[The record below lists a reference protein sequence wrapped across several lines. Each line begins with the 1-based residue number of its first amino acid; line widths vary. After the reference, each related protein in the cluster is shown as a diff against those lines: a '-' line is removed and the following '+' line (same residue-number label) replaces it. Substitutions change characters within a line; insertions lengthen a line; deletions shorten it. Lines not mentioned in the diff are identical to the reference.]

1 MTAVL
6 GIVAALEMERRWI
19 GAPEPL
25 VELSGVG
32 DARAENAAHR
42 LVDRGAT
49 ALVSWGVAGGLDP
62 NLEPGTVVLPD
73 AVVHP
78 DGSSQEVDLAWRDR
92 LLERVSG
99 RVVIS
104 TLSLYHAS
112 SALTLP
118 DEKRAVYE
126 RFGAGAVDME
136 SAAVAAIAAEM
147 GIPFIVVRVVVDAA
161 GVRLPEVA
169 LTMCDEG
176 GRLKKSAVLG
186 LIFQP
191 GEWRGMLSLGRAN
204 AAAGRSM
211 RKLWSAAGP
220 DLALSEVQN

>member
-19 GAPEPL
+19 GAPKPL

-62 NLEPGTVVLPD
+62 DLEPGTVVLPD
-73 AVVHP
+73 VVFHA

-92 LLERVSG
+92 LVTRLQGQVFT
-99 RVVIS
+99 S
-104 TLSLYHAS
+104 TLPLVHSTQPVTAP
-112 SALTLP
+112 A
-118 DEKRAVYE
+118 EKNELHR
-126 RFGAGAVDME
+126 RTGAAAVDME

-169 LTMCDEG
+169 LTMCDEE

-191 GEWRGMLSLGRAN
+191 GEWRGMLRLGRAN
-204 AAAGRSM
+204 AAAGWSM
-211 RKLWSAAGP
+211 HKVWSAAGP

>member
-62 NLEPGTVVLPD
+62 DLEPGTVVLPD
-73 AVVHP
+73 AVVHA
-78 DGSSQEVDLAWRDR
+78 DGSSSPVDEAWRDR

-112 SALTLP
+112 SVITSP

-126 RFGAGAVDME
+126 RVGAGAVDME
-136 SAAVAAIAAEM
+136 SAAVAAVATET
-147 GIPFIVVRVVVDAA
+147 GIPFVVVRVVVWCWVVIAVRCHCDVTRGVTVTVRNDAISVLCPLSSVLCRLSVFRGA
-161 GVRLPEVA
+161 VR
-169 LTMCDEG
+169 G
-176 GRLKKSAVLG
+176 
-186 LIFQP
+186 
-191 GEWRGMLSLGRAN
+191 
-204 AAAGRSM
+204 
-211 RKLWSAAGP
+211 
-220 DLALSEVQN
+220 

>member
-1 MTAVL
+1 VTAVL
-6 GIVAALEMERRWI
+6 GIIAALEMERRWI

-62 NLEPGTVVLPD
+62 DLEPGTVVLPGV
-73 AVVHP
+73 VVHT
-78 DGSSQEVDLAWRDR
+78 DGSNSRVDVAWRDR
-92 LLERVSG
+92 LLMRLQS

-104 TLSLYHAS
+104 TSPLVHATQPVTTTSDKMELYRQ
-112 SALTLP
+112 T
-118 DEKRAVYE
+118 
-126 RFGAGAVDME
+126 GAAAVDME
-136 SAAVAAIAAEM
+136 SAAVAVVAYEA

-169 LTMCDEG
+169 VTMCDEG
-176 GRLKKSAVLG
+176 GRLKRSALLR

-191 GEWRGMLSLGRAN
+191 GEWRGMLRLGQAN

-220 DLALSEVQN
+220 DLALSEVQS

>member
-1 MTAVL
+1 ML
-6 GIVAALEMERRWI
+6 GIVAALEMECRWI

-42 LVDRGAT
+42 LVDRGAR

-62 NLEPGTVVLPD
+62 DLAPGTVVLPD
-73 AVVHP
+73 AVVHT

-92 LLERVSG
+92 LMERVSG
-99 RVVIS
+99 QVVTS
-104 TLSLYHAS
+104 TSSLYHAS
-112 SALTLP
+112 SVITSP

-126 RFGAGAVDME
+126 RVGAGAVDME
-136 SAAVAAIAAEM
+136 SAAVAAVASEM
-147 GIPFIVVRVVVDAA
+147 GIPFVVVRVVVDAA

-176 GRLKKSAVLG
+176 GRLKKSAC
-186 LIFQP
+186 
-191 GEWRGMLSLGRAN
+191 
-204 AAAGRSM
+204 AGSFF
-211 RKLWSAAGP
+211 SPASGAGC
-220 DLALSEVQN
+220 

>member
-1 MTAVL
+1 MTAML
-6 GIVAALEMERRWI
+6 GIVAALEMECRWI

-42 LVDRGAT
+42 LVDRGAR

-62 NLEPGTVVLPD
+62 DLAPGTVVLPD
-73 AVVHP
+73 AVVHT

-92 LLERVSG
+92 LMERVSG
-99 RVVIS
+99 QVVTS
-104 TLSLYHAS
+104 TSSLYHAS
-112 SALTLP
+112 SVITSP

-126 RFGAGAVDME
+126 RVGAGAVDME
-136 SAAVAAIAAEM
+136 SAAVAAVASEM
-147 GIPFIVVRVVVDAA
+147 GIPFVVVRVVVDAA

-176 GRLKKSAVLG
+176 GRLKKSAWAR
-186 LIFQP
+186 LIFEP
-191 GEWRGMLSLGRAN
+191 GEWRGMLRLGRAN

-211 RKLWSAAGP
+211 RMVWSAAGP

>member
-25 VELSGVG
+25 IEVSGG
-32 DARAENAAHR
+32 GEERAGAAARR
-42 LVDRGAT
+42 LLERGAS

-62 NLEPGTVVLPD
+62 DLEPGTVVLPD
-73 AVVHP
+73 VVVHT

-92 LLERVSG
+92 LVTRLQGQVFT
-99 RVVIS
+99 S
-104 TLSLYHAS
+104 TSPLVHSTQPVTAP
-112 SALTLP
+112 A
-118 DEKRAVYE
+118 EKTELHRNT
-126 RFGAGAVDME
+126 GAAAVDME
-136 SAAVAAIAAEM
+136 SAAVAVLAYEA
-147 GIPFIVVRVVVDAA
+147 GIPYIVVRVVVDAA

-176 GRLKKSAVLG
+176 GRLKKSAVLR
-186 LIFQP
+186 LIFRP
-191 GEWRGMLSLGRAN
+191 SEWRGMLRLGRAN
-204 AAAGRSM
+204 GAAGRSM

-220 DLALSEVQN
+220 DLALSEVRS